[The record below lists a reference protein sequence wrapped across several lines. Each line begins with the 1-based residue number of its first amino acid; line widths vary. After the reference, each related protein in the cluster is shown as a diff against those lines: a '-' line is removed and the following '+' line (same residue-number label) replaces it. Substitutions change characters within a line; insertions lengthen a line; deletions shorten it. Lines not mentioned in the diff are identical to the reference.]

1 MLPARSTAAGKVW
14 AAVIEQLNPTDR
26 EGVGGTSRFTHNNHT
41 PTTQTQKYW
50 ELMKNILNLT
60 ELREKGE
67 WLGWTGGV
75 AATSKH
81 RNTNMEYFA
90 RPWSLWSRSHIPHNV
105 PCHIYRGYPPV
116 FAFTRLQHSHTGYD
130 VSSLQCSAVSHYNNI
145 QTHNSLK
152 ALSCNENWPGA
163 QVIIKAITVS

>member
-1 MLPARSTAAGKVW
+1 
-14 AAVIEQLNPTDR
+14 
-26 EGVGGTSRFTHNNHT
+26 
-41 PTTQTQKYW
+41 
-50 ELMKNILNLT
+50 MKNIFDLT
-60 ELREKGE
+60 ELSGEKGE
-67 WLGWTGGV
+67 WLGWAGPAGWRQHQNIVTQTWNILPGRGLCG
-75 AATSKH
+75 
-81 RNTNMEYFA
+81 
-90 RPWSLWSRSHIPHNV
+90 PRSHIPHNV